1 MIKKLFT
8 AMYADENIPYFY
20 ENSDNVVFNCNE
32 VGILNIDI
40 NEINLENN
48 FDEDEAGTII
58 LIRLLAWHIKLKHSK
73 SLTKYK

>member
-20 ENSDNVVFNCNE
+20 ENSDNVVFNCND

-40 NEINLENN
+40 NEILILI
-48 FDEDEAGTII
+48 II
-58 LIRLLAWHIKLKHSK
+58 LMKMKLALLFLSDFWLGILN
-73 SLTKYK
+73 